1 LILIG
6 IDHVWPLSVDIE
18 KAISSTPLK
27 LASCQTT

>member
-1 LILIG
+1 LTLIG
-6 IDHVWPLSVDIE
+6 IDQVSPLSVDME